1 MANYLESDDFRP
13 HADSNPTMSSF
24 RIFPALHTS
33 IMVPL
38 HRSGKWFAQ
47 MGDNAMSASMT
58 TDSDI
63 ELFREDL
70 VALKRDVASL
80 IEHVKG
86 GATDTVQDAAGQ
98 IKRRVRSLREEAGA
112 QRDRSAKA
120 VNLFLQNSACCCAEH
135 RRWPWAILA
144 LACFGGEPIL
154 FGRRSSSRWAWH
166 RFCRCCARRG
176 GCCGPFDVVRP
187 RRRRGE

>member
-33 IMVPL
+33 IIVPL

-80 IEHVKG
+80 IEHAKG

-120 VNLFLQNSACCCAEH
+120 VNLFLETQPVAALSIAVALGYIGARVL
-135 RRWPWAILA
+135 RR
-144 LACFGGEPIL
+144 
-154 FGRRSSSRWAWH
+154 
-166 RFCRCCARRG
+166 
-176 GCCGPFDVVRP
+176 
-187 RRRRGE
+187 